1 MEGPLGAATG
11 SLTEAGVVEV
21 ARILAAAE
29 VVRILAAVEVARIL
43 AAVEVA
49 PTMVDVAHGV
59 GRMIADEIGANGASR
74 TL

>member
-21 ARILAAAE
+21 ARILAA
-29 VVRILAAVEVARIL
+29 VEVAQ
-43 AAVEVA
+43 
-49 PTMVDVAHGV
+49 TMVDVAHGV
-59 GRMIADEIGANGASR
+59 GRMTVDEIGANGASR